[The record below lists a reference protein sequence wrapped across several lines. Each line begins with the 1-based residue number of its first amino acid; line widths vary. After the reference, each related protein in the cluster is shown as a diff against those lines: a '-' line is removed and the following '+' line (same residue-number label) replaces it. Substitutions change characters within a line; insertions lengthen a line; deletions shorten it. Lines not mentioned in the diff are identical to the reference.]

1 MDDVKS
7 NALAMWIEATR
18 DLVVVYR
25 RYIVLIIVI
34 ATWYAGHE
42 TYWLLS
48 HLNPQ
53 HLTAIGFTGVAI
65 TAVLLL
71 AFYERSQR

>member
-1 MDDVKS
+1 MNDAKS
-7 NALAMWIEATR
+7 SALAMWIEATR

-34 ATWYAGHE
+34 ATYYTGHE
-42 TYWLLS
+42 TYWLLT

-53 HLTAIGFTGVAI
+53 HLTALGFTAFAI
-65 TAVLLL
+65 ISVLLL
-71 AFYERSQR
+71 AFYERSQK